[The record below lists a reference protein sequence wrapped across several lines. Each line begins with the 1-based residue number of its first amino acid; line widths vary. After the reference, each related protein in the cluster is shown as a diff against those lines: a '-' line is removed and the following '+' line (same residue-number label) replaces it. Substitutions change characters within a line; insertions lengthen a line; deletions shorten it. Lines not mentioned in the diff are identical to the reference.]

1 MSTLGNSPQFAKAFK
16 LDTIVTDGSSSYALQ
31 NNGANQTTLIPE
43 TLIVSVNG
51 VVQNPNTA
59 YTISGATITFAEALA
74 STDTIDFIT
83 AISESHAVATV
94 SDNTISPAKLAPTL
108 GLSNTP
114 VRINTN
120 SIDAN
125 ITIDADKNAMVAGPV
140 TINSSIVVNGTFT
153 VV

>member
-1 MSTLGNSPQFAKAFK
+1 MSTLGNSPQFAKAYK
-16 LDTIVTDGSSSYALQ
+16 LDPITTDGSTAYTLQ
-31 NNGANQTTLIPE
+31 YNGANQSTLIPE

-59 YTISGATITFAEALA
+59 YTISGSTITFAEALA
-74 STDTIDFIT
+74 ATDTIDFIT

-94 SDNTISPAKLAPTL
+94 SDNTISPAKLASTL

-125 ITIDADKNAMVAGPV
+125 ITIDANKNAMVAGPITV
-140 TINSSIVVNGTFT
+140 NSSVIVNGTFT

>member
-1 MSTLGNSPQFAKAFK
+1 MSTLGNSPQFAKAYK
-16 LDTIVTDGSSSYALQ
+16 LDTIVTNGSASYTLQ
-31 NNGANQTTLIPE
+31 YNGANQSTLIPE
-43 TLIVSVNG
+43 TMIVSVNG
-51 VVQNPNTA
+51 VIQNPNTA
-59 YTISGATITFAEALA
+59 FTIAGATITFAEALA

-125 ITIDADKNAMVAGPV
+125 ITIDANKNAMVAGPV

>member
-1 MSTLGNSPQFAKAFK
+1 MSTLGNSPQFAKAYK
-16 LDTIVTDGSSSYALQ
+16 LDTIVTDGSTAYTLQ
-31 NNGANQTTLIPE
+31 YNGANQTTLIPE
-43 TLIVSVNG
+43 TMIVSVNG
-51 VVQNPNTA
+51 VIQNPNSAFTV
-59 YTISGATITFAEALA
+59 SGATITFAEALA

-83 AISESHAVATV
+83 VVSESHAVATV

-108 GLSNTP
+108 GLTNTP

-125 ITIDADKNAMVAGPV
+125 ITINSDQNAMVAGPITV
-140 TINSSIVVNGTFT
+140 NSSIVINGTFT

>member
-16 LDTIVTDGSSSYALQ
+16 LDTIVTDGSTAYTLQ
-31 NNGANQTTLIPE
+31 YNGANQSTLIPE

-59 YTISGATITFAEALA
+59 YTISGSTITFAEALA
-74 STDTIDFIT
+74 ATDTIDFIT

-125 ITIDADKNAMVAGPV
+125 ITINSNQNAMVAGPITV
-140 TINSSIVVNGTFT
+140 NSSIVINGTFT

>member
-1 MSTLGNSPQFAKAFK
+1 MSTLGNSPQFAKAYK
-16 LDTIVTDGSSSYALQ
+16 LDTIITNGSASYTLQ
-31 NNGANQTTLIPE
+31 YNGANQTTLIPE
-43 TLIVSVNG
+43 IMIVSVNG
-51 VVQNPNTA
+51 VIQNPNST
-59 YTISGATITFAEALA
+59 YTVSGATITFAEALA

-83 AISESHAVATV
+83 VVSESHAVATV

-108 GLSNTP
+108 GLTNTP

-125 ITIDADKNAMVAGPV
+125 ITINSDQNAMVAGPITV
-140 TINSSIVVNGTFT
+140 NSSIVINGTFT

>member
-1 MSTLGNSPQFAKAFK
+1 MSTLGNSPEFAKAFK
-16 LDTIVTDGSSSYALQ
+16 LDTIVTDGSSAYTLQ
-31 NNGANQTTLIPE
+31 YNGANQSTLIPE

-59 YTISGATITFAEALA
+59 YTISGSTITFAEALA
-74 STDTIDFIT
+74 ATDTIDFIT

-94 SDNTISPAKLAPTL
+94 SDNTISPAKLASTL

-125 ITIDADKNAMVAGPV
+125 ITIDANKNAMVAGPITV
-140 TINSSIVVNGTFT
+140 NSSVIVNGTFT